1 MNLGRWKVCLLGV
14 SWELHTLWGHWTGWT
29 GNILHQKLTFLGIN
43 LLSLLRELFTPCL
56 LRLPKC
62 HWWGGLNNR
71 NRNFF
76 SVLEVGSLRSR
87 RWYIWFPL
95 RPRGSVGKKQKQPA
109 KQETQFRSLG
119 GEDSLEEGMATHSSI
134 LAWRIPWTEEPG
146 GLESQ
151 TLLGGSVRHDWSD
164 SPHAQG
170 LLLNLQWPPS
180 CWACTWPVLCAL
192 AFLVSP
198 LF

>member
-1 MNLGRWKVCLLGV
+1 MNLGRWKVCLLRV

-29 GNILHQKLTFLGIN
+29 GNILHQKLTCLGIN

-62 HWWGGLNNR
+62 HWWGGLNR
-71 NRNFF
+71 NGFF
-76 SVLEVGSLRSR
+76 LSSGGWKSEIR
-87 RWYIWFPL
+87 RWYIWFPP

-109 KQETQFRSLG
+109 KQETQVRSLG
-119 GEDSLEEGMATHSSI
+119 GEDSQEEGMATHSSI

-146 GLESQ
+146 GLESLGRQPQ
-151 TLLGGSVRHDWSD
+151 TRLKWL
-164 SPHAQG
+164 SPHARG